1 MDNFWMGLFLGTI
14 ILFTILEIKESKR
27 IIRESKHSNKS
38 MTEIAE
44 ETADEIEIEK
54 IKILKYVKADKLVY
68 NSIGQ
73 RLHNFFRILWVI
85 ILVLISLVW
94 AISTI

>member
-1 MDNFWMGLFLGTI
+1 MGLFLGTI

-54 IKILKYVKADKLVY
+54 IKILKYVKADKLV
-68 NSIGQ
+68 
-73 RLHNFFRILWVI
+73 I
-85 ILVLISLVW
+85 IVLVSDYIIFSEYYGL
-94 AISTI
+94 

>member
-1 MDNFWMGLFLGTI
+1 MGLFLGTI
-14 ILFTILEIKESKR
+14 ILFTILEIRESKR
-27 IIRESKHSNKS
+27 ILRESKHSNKS

-73 RLHNFFRILWVI
+73 RLYNFFRILWII

-94 AISTI
+94 VISTI